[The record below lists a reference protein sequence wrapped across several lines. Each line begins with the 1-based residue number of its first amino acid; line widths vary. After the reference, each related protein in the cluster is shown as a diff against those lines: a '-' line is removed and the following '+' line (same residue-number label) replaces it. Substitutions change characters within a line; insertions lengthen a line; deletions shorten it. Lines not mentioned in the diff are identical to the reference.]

1 MFFEI
6 HDAITDLKK
15 KSRDVLVEFI
25 PVGTQLFYS
34 SGEKNMFPPAE
45 FHLNWRNSG
54 GGIYA
59 GVMFYS
65 TDPRCQLVKCHLA
78 DA

>member
-1 MFFEI
+1 MFFDI

-25 PVGTQLFYS
+25 PVALNFFIVVGKKMLT
-34 SGEKNMFPPAE
+34 PAE
-45 FHLNWRNSG
+45 FHQNWRNSG

-65 TDPRCQLVKCHLA
+65 TDPS
-78 DA
+78 